1 MLNKIESIKKVDDNT
16 VEVKAA
22 TMGYSSLYGLCF
34 PIVCESTWQSSP
46 LNGTG
51 AYRVTENKSTSMTL
65 TVNEGWWKELP
76 HIKTITFDEKLNNET
91 ALASYEA
98 GQLNFV
104 ATSSLSAG
112 KYRREDV
119 TNVMDIMTQGSE
131 LLIFNYKNSLL
142 YDMNIRK
149 AIAYSI
155 DRNKVITNIYMNRAQ
170 ACDVPLPP
178 DSWLYSTK
186 SKVIE
191 YNPEYACTLLENAG
205 YTDSDGDG
213 IREKDGNQALKLSFT
228 LLVSENTDNTI
239 RKNAAEMIAE
249 QLLDCGIGIQ
259 IRSETFSL
267 SDPES
272 QYMKSLKSG
281 DFDLALTGVSIP
293 QNGDLTEFFAANGSL
308 NFGGISDETLY
319 ALAANT
325 VTAKDETAMRDCAYE
340 LQTAFTEKLP
350 FIVLYFR
357 LNSIV
362 YTSSLQGL
370 SDVREPNIM
379 RSIDRWYIG
388 K

>member
-1 MLNKIESIKKVDDNT
+1 MSFLKRAFAVLIALTMLCTCSCRKNKDAGRVVIPGTTAVPDTSDSSGTALDSSGALKLSIPENADRTSPYSINTEEMQTMYSLIFESLLNTDSSGKLIPELAQSWARSEKGDNVWLLNLRTNIKWHDGTDFTANDVVFSYNTLKSYLSSDGAASYYADMLNKIESIKKFDDNT

-149 AIAYSI
+149 AIA
-155 DRNKVITNIYMNRAQ
+155 
-170 ACDVPLPP
+170 
-178 DSWLYSTK
+178 
-186 SKVIE
+186 
-191 YNPEYACTLLENAG
+191 
-205 YTDSDGDG
+205 
-213 IREKDGNQALKLSFT
+213 
-228 LLVSENTDNTI
+228 
-239 RKNAAEMIAE
+239 
-249 QLLDCGIGIQ
+249 
-259 IRSETFSL
+259 
-267 SDPES
+267 S
-272 QYMKSLKSG
+272 Q
-281 DFDLALTGVSIP
+281 
-293 QNGDLTEFFAANGSL
+293 
-308 NFGGISDETLY
+308 
-319 ALAANT
+319 
-325 VTAKDETAMRDCAYE
+325 
-340 LQTAFTEKLP
+340 
-350 FIVLYFR
+350 
-357 LNSIV
+357 
-362 YTSSLQGL
+362 
-370 SDVREPNIM
+370 
-379 RSIDRWYIG
+379 
-388 K
+388 